1 MATVDA
7 QVQTND
13 CPLVSQYPA
22 NLLYAQGMLNTTL
35 LQLQQVELQIFQLRN
50 YMQQHLQTKSKK
62 KKSVFGR
69 EADTSDALFAA
80 AEVLTNV
87 RNVSEAARAAQRR
100 EEREEHAAAAD
111 PAELLN
117 QQMQRRLLPLFVKS
131 VVLAFVLRAASLEWH
146 IILLG
151 VTLLFAGEYWMIE
164 ARANA
169 PRDAGQGLGRDAGD
183 DARAQ
188 ENRLPAL
195 RQRLSLLFKV
205 LLVMFLM
212 ELKWSWY
219 VVYFLVS
226 VLFLGGMFDSWIE
239 WFNGAPA
246 LENQLDALRRNARE
260 APVAAQAE
268 QPEPE
273 GPAAEGQSAESVRQP
288 ESEASAADPAPAAA
302 PAAPAAPPPPY
313 WQRFIY
319 QLFVMFFLT
328 LMPWWTPNP
337 RYM

>member
-35 LQLQQVELQIFQLRN
+35 LQLQQVELQIFQLRNSVISTYFNQFHTFFIFHHFSGWWPPMTNFFWAEIPGN

-131 VVLAFVLRAASLEWH
+131 FWV
-146 IILLG
+146 
-151 VTLLFAGEYWMIE
+151 
-164 ARANA
+164 
-169 PRDAGQGLGRDAGD
+169 
-183 DARAQ
+183 
-188 ENRLPAL
+188 EN
-195 RQRLSLLFKV
+195 
-205 LLVMFLM
+205 
-212 ELKWSWY
+212 
-219 VVYFLVS
+219 
-226 VLFLGGMFDSWIE
+226 
-239 WFNGAPA
+239 
-246 LENQLDALRRNARE
+246 
-260 APVAAQAE
+260 
-268 QPEPE
+268 
-273 GPAAEGQSAESVRQP
+273 
-288 ESEASAADPAPAAA
+288 
-302 PAAPAAPPPPY
+302 
-313 WQRFIY
+313 
-319 QLFVMFFLT
+319 
-328 LMPWWTPNP
+328 
-337 RYM
+337 

>member
-1 MATVDA
+1 MFDFLAVSAQTSAHSSVHCWAVMAAVDA
-7 QVQTND
+7 GVQTND

-50 YMQQHLQTKSKK
+50 YVQQHLQTKSKK

-87 RNVSEAARAAQRR
+87 RNVSETAREAQRR
-100 EEREEHAAAAD
+100 EEREEDAAAAD

-117 QQMQRRLLPLFVKS
+117 RQMQRRILPLFVKS
-131 VVLAFVLRAASLEWH
+131 LVLGCLLRAASLEWY

-151 VTLLFAGEYWMIE
+151 VTLLFAGEYWIIE
-164 ARANA
+164 VRANA
-169 PRDAGQGLGRDAGD
+169 PRDAPGRAGD
-183 DARAQ
+183 DGAQ

-195 RQRLSLLFKV
+195 RQRLSWLFKV

-239 WFNGAPA
+239 WFNGGGAPA
-246 LENQLDALRRNARE
+246 TLENQLDALRRNARE
-260 APVAAQAE
+260 APVPAPAME
-268 QPEPE
+268 QPGQP
-273 GPAAEGQSAESVRQP
+273 GPVAAEGESAEAQDELGSGIRVIFCWGAW
-288 ESEASAADPAPAAA
+288 SHLLSFEAHLVS
-302 PAAPAAPPPPY
+302 
-313 WQRFIY
+313 
-319 QLFVMFFLT
+319 
-328 LMPWWTPNP
+328 
-337 RYM
+337 

>member
-1 MATVDA
+1 
-7 QVQTND
+7 
-13 CPLVSQYPA
+13 
-22 NLLYAQGMLNTTL
+22 
-35 LQLQQVELQIFQLRN
+35 
-50 YMQQHLQTKSKK
+50 MQQHLQTKPKK
-62 KKSVFGR
+62 KNSVFGR

-260 APVAAQAE
+260 APVPAQAE

-273 GPAAEGQSAESVRQP
+273 GPAAEGESAESVRQP